1 MGREGE
7 LICHVVGHPGS
18 SFYYDWA
25 RELVPSPSPV
35 EGDTEGRSMHGV
47 ALSHRPS
54 CRAQA
59 IKTAAE
65 RDSLSRPPCVRCL
78 IAVVG
83 LPHSAGAYGWVSRTC
98 LRGGAVFRP
107 ASPSSSVFLC
117 NFGRD
122 LSFPSRGGGATVRRC
137 GTVSFSTSGKGYFW
151 DALESAPVSRRD
163 CSQRRRGL
171 GATPWGYPQNV
182 ECTGWLL
189 FSFSAPSCLL
199 LRMCNPRPL

>member
-1 MGREGE
+1 MY
-7 LICHVVGHPGS
+7 LLP
-18 SFYYDWA
+18 
-25 RELVPSPSPV
+25 PPTPV
-35 EGDTEGRSMHGV
+35 KGDTEGRSMHGV
-47 ALSHRPS
+47 ALSYHPS

-65 RDSLSRPPCVRCL
+65 RDNLSRPLCVRCL

-122 LSFPSRGGGATVRRC
+122 LSFPSGGGGGDSAALWDGLFFYFGEGLLLGRSRKRPCLKARLLT
-137 GTVSFSTSGKGYFW
+137 GTKG
-151 DALESAPVSRRD
+151 P
-163 CSQRRRGL
+163 G
-171 GATPWGYPQNV
+171 GYPLGLPS
-182 ECTGWLL
+182 ERGMHWLAVVL
-189 FSFSAPSCLL
+189 F
-199 LRMCNPRPL
+199 